1 MISAYFV
8 DHPPK
13 IALLPVEFMIKSDL
27 SAFEISIDSVD
38 NPPPKI
44 CAITRGIICH
54 SLSTYFFGTILRR
67 TNDMKLTKVSVDSN
81 DFDSF

>member
-38 NPPPKI
+38 NPPQKSVL
-44 CAITRGIICH
+44 
-54 SLSTYFFGTILRR
+54 SLVVLFVTH
-67 TNDMKLTKVSVDSN
+67 
-81 DFDSF
+81 